1 MANAKNSPPLTQP
14 FVHPSV
20 HSSEMNPKRVN
31 FPVVPMNAAGI
42 VAAMLAGKWAKRHG
56 RPSGF

>member
-1 MANAKNSPPLTQP
+1 
-14 FVHPSV
+14 
-20 HSSEMNPKRVN
+20 MNLKRVN
-31 FPVVPMNAAGI
+31 SVVVPMNAAGI